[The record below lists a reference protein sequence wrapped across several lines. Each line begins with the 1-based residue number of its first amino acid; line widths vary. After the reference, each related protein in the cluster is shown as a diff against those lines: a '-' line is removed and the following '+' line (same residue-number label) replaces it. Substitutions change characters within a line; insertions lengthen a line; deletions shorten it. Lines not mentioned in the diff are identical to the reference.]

1 MICRVGLD
9 RGPHQIDPG
18 GPEPTS
24 AVKQR
29 VKVVAST
36 LQTRNPFRGRGLI
49 GTRGPEGK
57 IQPDQ
62 RGFGAH
68 FDEVVEFLR
77 MQQSNALA
85 EAHGLPEMTRPV
97 GRISDLFINESA
109 GNIGNQRNL
118 RTVQGECARDR
129 FQFSQHRIGQGR
141 MKRMGNP
148 HHDHAQ
154 LRLLAECLYL
164 RDRIR
169 SPGHED
175 NFRTV
180 HRGDRHRLR
189 EGRDQFRHHR
199 FVSKNREHRPRGRPS
214 LHEAPARRDQL
225 QRVLHTENPG
235 DARGR
240 VFTYTVPQNDLRP
253 HAHRLPDTG
262 QRILDHEKT
271 RLRKGRLVE
280 LTQRCHIP
288 RPVEDRRL

>member
-1 MICRVGLD
+1 MICRVGPD

-49 GTRGPEGK
+49 GTRGAKGK

-68 FDEVVEFLR
+68 FDEVVELLR

-85 EAHGLPEMTRPV
+85 EAHGLPEMARPV
-97 GRISDLFINESA
+97 ARICDLFINESA
-109 GNIGNQRNL
+109 GDIGNQRNL
-118 RTVQGECARDR
+118 RTVKGECARDC

-141 MKRMGNP
+141 MKRTGNP
-148 HHDHAQ
+148 HRDHAQ

-169 SPGHED
+169 PPGHEY
-175 NFRTV
+175 NLRTV

-199 FVSKNREHRPRGRPS
+199 FVSKNREHRPRGGPP

-225 QRVLHTENPG
+225 QRVLHAENPG
-235 DARGR
+235 DARRR
-240 VFTYTVPQNDLRP
+240 VFTYTVP
-253 HAHRLPDTG
+253 
-262 QRILDHEKT
+262 
-271 RLRKGRLVE
+271 
-280 LTQRCHIP
+280 
-288 RPVEDRRL
+288 